1 MTKKIDL
8 LEFATNSEQPS
19 LEPVRL
25 GENETAFVP
34 FTSETEEVYL
44 HYCSE
49 PDINGY
55 IQCNGD
61 DCVLC
66 RIGRK
71 TDHRLLLPVYLPADS
86 TIGILPVSPSLRPY
100 ALLPQIAPTLKAEKT
115 MVIFVTRE
123 NAKFLIS
130 TVELKDDVDGGEGE
144 IKRFLDEYNKGVFR
158 LSAVYQHIENEQL
171 KSIPAISK
179 MLQLKGQ
186 K

>member
-49 PDINGY
+49 ADINGY
-55 IQCNGD
+55 IQCNND

-71 TDHRLLLPVYLPADS
+71 KDHKLLLPVYLPADG
-86 TIGILPVSPSLRPY
+86 TIGVLPVSTSLRPY
-100 ALLPQIAPTLKAEKT
+100 ALLPQIVPILKAEKP
-115 MVIFVTRE
+115 MVVFVTRE
-123 NAKFLIS
+123 ITKFLIS
-130 TVELKDDVDGGEGE
+130 TVDLKEDLDRGEGE
-144 IKRFLDEYNKGVFR
+144 IKRFLEEYNKGIFR
-158 LSAVYQHIENEQL
+158 LSSIYQRIENDQL
-171 KSIPAISK
+171 ENIPEISK